1 MDAICKYNKLNKLK
15 SSKKKGGIFSP
26 IVYRFGGMA
35 EW

>member
-1 MDAICKYNKLNKLK
+1 MDAICKYNKLK

>member
-1 MDAICKYNKLNKLK
+1 MDAICKYNKLK
-15 SSKKKGGIFSP
+15 SSKKKGGGIFSP